1 MKKNITLGLMLLS
14 GAMTLSAQSP
24 YTGAEPTTGEEYYF
38 YNVETGKWIQNY
50 TAIPGATRDRYN
62 TAANVGEYGRP
73 MKMEANGNGT
83 WRINTLSGDEIL
95 GKDYG
100 DGGLLYLDWN
110 GNGAEWTLEGD
121 AANGYVITYEDKT
134 LGVSDEGL
142 LANDV
147 AEGNNHWQ
155 LVTAA
160 ERLEKMANASS
171 EAPQD
176 VTWLLINPELMN
188 NDHRSPQWTINRN
201 GGGENWNQDF
211 RPNRIFETWN
221 YSSVDFYQ
229 TVSVPNGK
237 YEVTAYAL
245 FSPTEGNGTCY
256 ADYEKYVAEGDATV
270 NGYLY
275 ANDASVKLPSIYSF
289 TSETPVPNY
298 AAKDLGNGV
307 SIIDG
312 FWQAS
317 RAMAEDGKFKT
328 EAVNV
333 TVTDG
338 QLRVGIKETNNSD
351 PYVSHWMIIGSFQLK
366 YLGNDVDI
374 TEYIN
379 NLSSAIAEAENFK
392 GNTTDVLA
400 DALATALASAKE
412 ALSSTD
418 TEELAAQTLAVKAA
432 LEAAKSLDDTILEQ
446 IVVLAKED
454 GVEDTSTAEG
464 FIANGTSVDEM
475 NRIIND
481 LRVARKVANIETDN
495 ATYEGN
501 EVQEGDFYL
510 YNVGRKAYLTSGSD
524 WGAHA
529 ALGYPGLLSTLAAN
543 GEGYTIQFNELIQ
556 GEARDKYLSGSPY
569 CDAANGDKGTYT
581 FEAVDGKPGVY
592 NIKGDRGYLA
602 FDPNGEVDGGGILH
616 YNTVTAMWSEPK
628 NEDAEWMLIT
638 KEDRLAQMDN
648 ASKENPVDVTVI
660 IRDASF
666 NKYAAL
672 DNPWSDQ
679 LNQSW
684 EWGNRDFG
692 DKNTE
697 TYDSQEYELYQE
709 ITVPRAG
716 IYEVSVQAYYRDGSI
731 EAHVESVANDA
742 ELVAAPVLYADSDEQ
757 PLVYIHEEADK
768 APGEGANTAIG
779 NIPDNM
785 IDASKFFQNGL
796 YWNTVR
802 TKATA
807 DDLQMIIGIEKVSGN
822 RPANWIVADNFR
834 IKYLGV
840 DPGSAIDGVVVE
852 PEQEGPTVIYNLQ
865 GIRVAEPQQS
875 GLYIVNGKKVFIKK

>member
-1 MKKNITLGLMLLS
+1 MKKNITLGLLLLS

-24 YTGAEPTTGEEYYF
+24 YTGAEPATGEEYYF

-50 TAIPGATRDRYN
+50 TAIPGATRDRWN
-62 TAANVGEYGRP
+62 TAANVGSYGRP
-73 MKMEANGNGT
+73 MKLEANENGT
-83 WRINTLSGDEIL
+83 WKINTLAGPESL
-95 GKDYG
+95 GKNYG
-100 DGGLLYLDWN
+100 EGGLLYLDWN
-110 GNGAEWTLEGD
+110 DAEAEWTLTGD
-121 AANGYVITYEDKT
+121 AATGYVITCEDLT
-134 LGVSDEGL
+134 LGVNDEGL

-171 EAPQD
+171 ENPQD

-188 NDHRSPQWTINRN
+188 NDHRTQQWTVTRD
-201 GGGENWNQDF
+201 GGGEGWNDGF

-221 YSSVDFYQ
+221 YASVDFYQ

-245 FSPTEGNGTCY
+245 FSPTEGAGTCY

-289 TSETPVPNY
+289 TSETPVADY
-298 AAKDLGNGV
+298 AAKALVDGGV
-307 SIIDG
+307 SIVDG
-312 FWQAS
+312 WWQAA
-317 RAMAEDGKFKT
+317 RAMGEDGKFKT
-328 EAVNV
+328 EPVNV

-338 QLRVGIKETNNSD
+338 QLRVGVKETNNSD
-351 PYVSHWMIIGSFQLK
+351 PYVSHWMIIGSFQVK
-366 YLGNDVDI
+366 YLGNEVDI

-379 NLSSAIAEAENFK
+379 NLSSVIAEAESFE

-400 DALATALASAKE
+400 EALATALASAKD
-412 ALSSTD
+412 ALTSTD
-418 TEELAAQTLAVKAA
+418 TEELAAQTTALKAA
-432 LEAAKSLDDTILEQ
+432 LDAAKALDDTILEQ
-446 IVVLAKED
+446 IAALAEED
-454 GVEDTSTAEG
+454 GVDTAAAKD
-464 FIANGTSVDEM
+464 FIANGTDANAM
-475 NRIIND
+475 NQLIND
-481 LRVARKVANIETDN
+481 LRVARKVANLETDN

-501 EVQEGDFYL
+501 EVAEGDFYL
-510 YNVGRKAYLTSGSD
+510 YNVGRKAYLTNGSD
-524 WGAHA
+524 WGSHA

-543 GEGYTIQFNELIQ
+543 GEGYTIQFNELIP
-556 GEARDKYLSGSPY
+556 GDARDKYLGGSPY
-569 CDAANGDKGTYT
+569 CDCANDAKGTYI

-602 FDPNGEVDGGGILH
+602 FDSNGEVDGGGILH

-648 ASKENPVDVTVI
+648 ASKENPVDVTI
-660 IRDASF
+660 LIKDASF

-672 DNPWSDQ
+672 DNPWIGIDQ
-679 LNQSW
+679 GW
-684 EWGNRDFG
+684 EWGMREFA

-697 TYDSQEYELYQE
+697 TFNSQEYSLAQG

-716 IYEVSVQAYYRDGSI
+716 IYEVSVQAYYRDGSRD
-731 EAHVESVANDA
+731 AHVESVVNGD
-742 ELVAAPVLYADSDEQ
+742 ELVAAPVLYADGDEQ
-757 PLVYIHEEADK
+757 ALVYIHEGADK
-768 APGEGANTAIG
+768 APGEGLNTAIG

-785 IDASKFFQNGL
+785 FDASKFFQNGL

-802 TKATA
+802 TTATA
-807 DDLQMIIGIEKVSGN
+807 DDLEIAIGIEKAAGN
-822 RPANWIVADNFR
+822 RTDNWIVADNFR

-840 DPGSAIDGVVVE
+840 DPMNAIEGVVVE